1 MKARLVW
8 VILALMGVG
17 INGFA
22 RIPVAVSTK
31 VSGACEIQ
39 SNGNATSITLCA
51 QYQIKMIEKYI
62 GYNLRY
68 APLAMKKEWKT
79 SQKKI
84 FKKCAEENNNL
95 SDPFNSASYAACVR
109 DEYSQFNKKLLN
121 VKERGFYE

>member
-1 MKARLVW
+1 MNVRLAW
-8 VILALMGVG
+8 VILALMGIG
-17 INGFA
+17 FNGYA

-31 VSGACEIQ
+31 FSGACEIQ

-68 APLAMKKEWKT
+68 VPLVMKKEWRIL
-79 SQKKI
+79 QKKI
-84 FKKCAEENNNL
+84 FKKCGAENNDL
-95 SDPFNSASYAACVR
+95 SDSFNSASYAACVR

-121 VKERGFYE
+121 VKEREFYE